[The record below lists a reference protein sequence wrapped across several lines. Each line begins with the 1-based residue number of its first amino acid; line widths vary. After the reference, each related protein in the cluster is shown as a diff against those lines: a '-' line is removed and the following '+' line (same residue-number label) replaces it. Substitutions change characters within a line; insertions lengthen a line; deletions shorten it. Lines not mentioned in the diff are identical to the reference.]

1 MTRLEIPLHPKLEKI
16 LGYPGL
22 APRVVFY
29 FDPSSEALMYDDG
42 QTSGSGNS
50 WAYLIWASHPSVKP
64 HLLRLEGSLLLL
76 DRRERRLYTA
86 TRDEALAALREGGT
100 AQHRLER
107 LPDGEGGR
115 NWKEAQ
121 QMLAD
126 FMGWLGNNVT
136 RKAA

>member
-1 MTRLEIPLHPKLEKI
+1 MTKLELSLHPKLEKI

-29 FDPSSEALMYDDG
+29 LDPASDTLMYDDG

-76 DRRERRLYTA
+76 DRRERRLYAA
-86 TRDEALAALREGGT
+86 TREEALAALKEGG
-100 AQHRLER
+100 AAWHGLER
-107 LPDGEGGR
+107 LPTSDGGR

-126 FMGWLGNNVT
+126 FMSWLGDNVT

>member
-1 MTRLEIPLHPKLEKI
+1 MNKLEISLHPKLEKI

-42 QTSGSGNS
+42 QSSGSGNS

-64 HLLRLEGSLLLL
+64 HLLQLEGGLLLL

-86 TRDEALAALREGGT
+86 TRDEALAALREGGAT
-100 AQHRLER
+100 QPELER
-107 LPDGEGGR
+107 LPTSQGGR
-115 NWKEAQ
+115 SWNEAQ

-126 FMGWLGNNVT
+126 FVSWLGNHVT
-136 RKAA
+136 HKAA

>member
-1 MTRLEIPLHPKLEKI
+1 MTKLEISLHPKLEKI

-22 APRVVFY
+22 ASRVVFY
-29 FDPSSEALMYDDG
+29 FDPGSETLMYDDG
-42 QTSGSGNS
+42 HTSGSGNS

-76 DRRERRLYTA
+76 ERRERSLYAA
-86 TRDEALAALREGGT
+86 TRDEALAALREGGV
-100 AQHRLER
+100 ARHELER
-107 LPDGEGGR
+107 LPARDSGR
-115 NWKEAQ
+115 SWNEAQ

-126 FMGWLGNNVT
+126 FVSWLGNNVT

>member
-1 MTRLEIPLHPKLEKI
+1 MTKLEIPLHPKLEKI

-29 FDPSSEALMYDDG
+29 FEPGSDTLMYDDG
-42 QTSGSGNS
+42 HSSGSGNS
-50 WAYLIWASHPSVKP
+50 WAYLIWAAHPSVKP

-76 DRRERRLYTA
+76 DRRERRLYAA
-86 TRDEALAALREGGT
+86 TREQALTALKEAGATQIELEGVPAHDPGHT
-100 AQHRLER
+100 
-107 LPDGEGGR
+107 
-115 NWKEAQ
+115 WKEAQ

-126 FMGWLGNNVT
+126 FVSWLGSNVA